1 VWRWLLGGLA
11 VVAAVLVALTAAGG
25 SDDHSAGDDP
35 VGADLAALQRFAD
48 AGGGTRAAGT
58 RGDRAT
64 AAYLAGRLKKAGYRV
79 TTQAFSVPFY
89 VERRPP
95 RVQVAGQELRDVR
108 TLQFSPAG
116 RGTGRIRAVGL
127 GCHPRD
133 FDGLKRGE
141 VALIKRGD
149 CFFYFKALYARR
161 AGASAALMV
170 NDGPKP
176 TPGSLFRFG
185 PGIPVVGIGSQAGAG
200 LAGKRATV
208 DVEASVEQRRTSN
221 VIGEIGPPDAP
232 HVVMAGGHRD
242 SVPAGPG
249 INDDGSGVVALL
261 AMADRF
267 DADRLPPRAALRIAF
282 WGGEEL
288 GLLGS
293 RRYVNG
299 LSAAERSRIAAYLN
313 LDMVGSPGAK
323 VQVYDSNDRIE
334 ATYRQHLP
342 PKAPQVRLV
351 GDSDHASFEAKD
363 IPAGGIFTG
372 LDDCYHQPCDTI
384 KNVDRKVLATSIA
397 ATEGTL
403 VDLLAR

>member
-11 VVAAVLVALTAAGG
+11 VVLAAAAVVVAAGG
-25 SDDHSAGDDP
+25 SSDSESARDP

-48 AGGGTRAAGT
+48 SGGGTRAAGT
-58 RGDRAT
+58 PGDRAT
-64 AAYLAGRLKKAGYRV
+64 AAYLADRLEQAGYRV
-79 TTQAFSVPFY
+79 TTQAFTVPFY
-89 VERRPP
+89 RERRPP
-95 RVQVAGQELRDVR
+95 RVEVDGRPLREIR

-116 RGTGRIRAVGL
+116 RATGRIRAVGL
-127 GCHPRD
+127 GCHQRD

-149 CFFYFKALYARR
+149 CFFYLKALHARR
-161 AGASAALMV
+161 AGAAAALMV

-185 PGIPVVGIGSQAGAG
+185 PGIPVVGIGEPAGAG
-200 LAGKRATV
+200 LAGHRATV
-208 DVEASVEQRRTSN
+208 DVDATSEQRETSN
-221 VIGEIGPPDAP
+221 VIGEIGPADAP
-232 HVVMAGGHRD
+232 HVVMAGAHRD

-249 INDDGSGVVALL
+249 LNDDGSGVVALL

-267 DADRLPPRAALRIAF
+267 PADRLPPRSALRIAF

-293 RRYVNG
+293 RRYVNR
-299 LSAAERSRIAAYLN
+299 LRDTDRARIAAYLN

-323 VQVYDSNDRIE
+323 VAVYDSGDRIE

-342 PKAPQVRLV
+342 PNAPQVRLV
-351 GDSDHASFEAKD
+351 GDSDHASFEARD

-384 KNVDRKVLATSIA
+384 ENVDRRVLATSIR

>member
-11 VVAAVLVALTAAGG
+11 VVVAVVAVVVTAGG
-25 SDDHSAGDDP
+25 SDDGGSSGDP

-64 AAYLAGRLKKAGYRV
+64 AAYLVDRLKKAGYRV
-79 TTQAFSVPFY
+79 TTQPFSVPFY
-89 VERRPP
+89 QEQRPP
-95 RVQVAGQELRDVR
+95 RVEVNGRPLRDIR

-133 FDGLKRGE
+133 FAALKRGE

-161 AGASAALMV
+161 AGAVAALVV

-176 TPGSLFRFG
+176 PPGSLFRWG
-185 PGIPVVGIGSQAGAG
+185 PGIPVVGVGSQAGAG
-200 LAGKRATV
+200 LAGKQATV
-208 DVEASVEQRRTSN
+208 DVDASVEQRRTSN
-221 VIGEIGPPDAP
+221 VIGEIGPAGAP
-232 HVVMAGGHRD
+232 HLVMAGAHRD

-249 INDDGSGVVALL
+249 LNDDGSGVVALL
-261 AMADRF
+261 AMVDRF
-267 DADRLPPRAALRIAF
+267 PADRLPPRAGLRIAF

-293 RRYVNG
+293 RHYVNH
-299 LSAAERSRIAAYLN
+299 LSGAERERIAAYLN
-313 LDMVGSPGAK
+313 LDMVASPGEK
-323 VQVYDSNDRIE
+323 VEVYDSNDRIE

-342 PKAPQVRLV
+342 PNAPQVRLV

-384 KNVDRKVLATSIA
+384 KNVDRRVLATSIR